1 MKIKKSKEKN
11 INETSKSAIK
21 DFSKKQI
28 MTNIFYH
35 KIFLGMC
42 IFINIGLFVFIILY
56 QKQLKEIEFITKKNT
71 REYRKNNFDITE
83 QRNSIDHKLVNL
95 IAVTRKRNI
104 QFAYSFENQNEFEM
118 VKNMIT
124 EYYREN
130 HLQYGENIFD
140 KYKLHMIYQSASFNS
155 NYNDLKDIL
164 NYHRNSLFIVHT
176 VRGKKFGIYVDEPII
191 FNSEKEFV
199 STENKLFIIS
209 FEAKSMHKYIGKGP
223 ALRISKKKI
232 IEIGDNEI
240 IIYENFYN
248 NGGFIDYPLKNFE
261 NINEYDNIFT
271 SENGNFDIKYIE
283 IFAFYLDENKFYK

>member
-11 INETSKSAIK
+11 INETSKNAIK

-28 MTNIFYH
+28 ITNIFYH

-56 QKQLKEIEFITKKNT
+56 QKQLKEIEFITKMNT

-104 QFAYSFENQNEFEM
+104 KFAYSFENQNEFET

-130 HLQYGENIFD
+130 PLQYDENIFD

-155 NYNDLKDIL
+155 NYNHLKDIL

-199 STENKLFIIS
+199 STENKLFIFS
-209 FEAKSMHKYIGKGP
+209 FKAKSMHKYIGKGP
-223 ALRISKKKI
+223 ALKISKKKL
-232 IEIGDNEI
+232 IEIGDSEI